1 MRKVLIV
8 SYYFPP
14 VSMIASKRYGT
25 MCKYFEENGYI
36 PYVLTTKHYENREAG
51 ISLGQK
57 IPIDKEQVIR
67 IGNVRH
73 NAEIRNPG
81 WDMIL
86 ELLKR
91 GKYCSRT
98 IEAGGIGWCEQVK
111 TEGILERLKDIDLII
126 GTFPPMTNLFAA
138 CYLSR
143 KLKVPFIADIRD
155 LISDYSEHPAGY
167 KRAFWIDRL
176 IERYVLQKASAFVTV
191 TPGFRK
197 ILKARYPKKEMKI
210 VYNGWDADR
219 TEEQG
224 AWEIQTEKYLYYAGT
239 LYLHRLE
246 SFRLLVRC
254 LKKINTNSRD
264 KIKLIVRSASP
275 GNMTAKARNIVR
287 QEEMPEYVQVL
298 AAVSE
303 DVVRQEQKKAYIN
316 IVLSSIH
323 SEDQALM
330 TTVPGK
336 VYELL
341 KEKPPILAIV
351 PEHSDVAKVM
361 NYTEKGIASVKER
374 EIIEFIEKKNK
385 NYVGSHK
392 IEFFSR
398 QNQSKRLCKF
408 MDQTLVE

>member
-51 ISLGQK
+51 ISLGQE

-167 KRAFWIDRL
+167 KRTFLIDRL

-197 ILKARYPKKEMKI
+197 ILKARYPKKKMKI

-219 TEEQG
+219 TE
-224 AWEIQTEKYLYYAGT
+224 
-239 LYLHRLE
+239 
-246 SFRLLVRC
+246 
-254 LKKINTNSRD
+254 
-264 KIKLIVRSASP
+264 
-275 GNMTAKARNIVR
+275 
-287 QEEMPEYVQVL
+287 
-298 AAVSE
+298 
-303 DVVRQEQKKAYIN
+303 
-316 IVLSSIH
+316 
-323 SEDQALM
+323 
-330 TTVPGK
+330 
-336 VYELL
+336 
-341 KEKPPILAIV
+341 
-351 PEHSDVAKVM
+351 
-361 NYTEKGIASVKER
+361 
-374 EIIEFIEKKNK
+374 
-385 NYVGSHK
+385 
-392 IEFFSR
+392 
-398 QNQSKRLCKF
+398 
-408 MDQTLVE
+408 